1 MNEMLKPEAVMVE
14 TNGKVPAAAVTEARE
29 RIAALSRFTG
39 RPILYA
45 RVVLGD
51 SPARDPEERCR
62 ARAVLD
68 VNGHALYAEARAET
82 MYGAIAGVQQR
93 LRGGLERLAGRHS
106 RKHTQRPP
114 RREPERAREDT
125 RQPRVPV

>member
-1 MNEMLKPEAVMVE
+1 MNEMLKPEAVTVE
-14 TNGKVPAAAVTEARE
+14 TSGKVPAAAVTEARE

-51 SPARDPEERCR
+51 SPARDPRERCR

-82 MYGAIAGVQQR
+82 MHGAITGVQER
-93 LRGGLERLAGRHS
+93 LRSGLERLAGRRF
-106 RKHTQRPP
+106 RKHSQRPP
-114 RREPERAREDT
+114 RKGAEEARDGT